1 MFDDSHL
8 FDDFKPT
15 TGEKEA
21 DVLLRIE
28 KKLDKLIDLMS
39 KNTSIPTFIPS
50 KVCSRYNYK
59 GMVDGECIFEDEYG
73 HRVTET
79 ELKRYQE
86 IMMNLWNDSVDDV
99 YDKERFWNKPTKK
112 EKSVYEEV
120 GYCP

>member
-8 FDDFKPT
+8 FDDCKPVA
-15 TGEKEA
+15 GEKET
-21 DVLLRIE
+21 DILLRIE

-39 KNTSIPTFIPS
+39 RNNLIHALIPS

-79 ELKRYQE
+79 ELKKYQE
-86 IMMNLWNDSVDDV
+86 TMMNLWNDSVDDI
-99 YDKERFWNKPTKK
+99 YDKERFWNEPTKK

>member
-8 FDDFKPT
+8 FDDYKPVA
-15 TGEKEA
+15 GEREI

-28 KKLDKLIDLMS
+28 KKLDKLIGLMS
-39 KNTSIPTFIPS
+39 KNTLIHTPIHS
-50 KVCSRYNYK
+50 KACSRYNYR
-59 GMVDGECIFEDEYG
+59 GMENGEHIFEDEYG
-73 HRVTET
+73 HRMTET

-86 IMMNLWNDSVDDV
+86 IMMNLWNASVDDV
-99 YDKERFWNKPTKK
+99 YDKERFWNEPVKK